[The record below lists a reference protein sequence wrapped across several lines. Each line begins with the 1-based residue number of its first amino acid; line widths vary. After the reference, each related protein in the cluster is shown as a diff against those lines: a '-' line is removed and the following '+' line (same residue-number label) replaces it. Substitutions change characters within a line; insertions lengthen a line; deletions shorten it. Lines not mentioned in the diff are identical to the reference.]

1 MNSNIDSKF
10 KKLAICLS
18 IFAVLV
24 IGRILFLQTNAS
36 AVELKETIG
45 KAVLAASITRED
57 APEGAYTKDW
67 SINGEDAKIGVMKL

>member
-45 KAVLAASITRED
+45 KAYE
-57 APEGAYTKDW
+57 YTTLSVSSERGNIYDRKV
-67 SINGEDAKIGVMKL
+67 IC